1 MINILELQQAIWEQ
15 LNDLEYTVVDYVE
28 YDKVDPPYVQLGELF
43 IDDDSIKN
51 RKGLRCEQYINLYS
65 TYDGKKELLEMIE
78 ATNERMMTLDI
89 GYVSRGSQSILLV
102 LDRKNTYGNRDSQIK
117 YYHALLKYEIYIGE
131 E

>member
-1 MINILELQQAIWEQ
+1 MINILEVQQAIWEQ
-15 LNDLEYTVVDYVE
+15 LSNSKYRVVDYID
-28 YDKVDPPYVQLGELF
+28 YDIIEPPYVQLGEIY

-78 ATNERMMTLDI
+78 EINRLMMSLDI
-89 GYVSRGSQSILLV
+89 GYVSRGSQSIMLT
-102 LDRKNTYGNRDSQIK
+102 LDRKNTYGNRDSQLK